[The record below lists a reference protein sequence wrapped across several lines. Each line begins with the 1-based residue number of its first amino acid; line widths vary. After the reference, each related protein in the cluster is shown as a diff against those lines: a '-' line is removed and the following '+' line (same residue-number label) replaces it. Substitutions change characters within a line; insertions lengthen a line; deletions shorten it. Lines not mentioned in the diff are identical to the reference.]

1 MIHVDI
7 KTIVIDGNGAVICC
21 EIESILRAFRKSTEE
36 KYGKEEAEKLLDKIV
51 ENSKKSDEQNEKEI
65 EELKKQIPN
74 ALQDIL
80 KSIMEGLG
88 E

>member
-36 KYGKEEAEKLLDKIV
+36 KYGKEAANELIDKIV
-51 ENSKKSDEQNEKEI
+51 ENSKKSDEQIIKES
-65 EELKKQIPN
+65 KMQAGDVFKN
-74 ALQDIL
+74 IL
-80 KSIMEGLG
+80 KSVMEGLG

>member
-36 KYGKEEAEKLLDKIV
+36 M
-51 ENSKKSDEQNEKEI
+51 NRMKKR
-65 EELKKQIPN
+65 
-74 ALQDIL
+74 
-80 KSIMEGLG
+80 
-88 E
+88 